1 MRRKPDGAK
10 ADPRQGAE
18 PVAAREGKEGKG
30 MTEQAHVLTKVEERG
45 APASEELSS
54 ATDVML
60 AMMRAAK
67 GLRIYLPNNPVLIR
81 FLGELNAKMTA
92 HIGRYGELELDVE
105 PFALRY
111 RGTEVYQN
119 RDPKESLA
127 FRVHSDGVRA
137 LLFREGIEPQEM
149 AVFVS
154 IVSFEQRE
162 HQDDDVVT
170 QLWERNLPH
179 VGYVLE
185 EDFIEGELEEE
196 TEPEPQQE
204 TISRIYAALAEA
216 ATPAPR
222 TVPKQLLMLTR
233 DEATWLRKA
242 KQAEVYRNCTADV
255 INILSAIVSGSR
267 DLTIFTEFVEIM
279 TRLAVSMVY
288 SAEFPYALKLVRFL
302 DQSLKDGVLPGEQR
316 QVIVQSLAGIMSD
329 RTVQVLQELVD
340 SGDAVSQEDLRE
352 LLQILGLPS
361 LAGICDLLGRVEKLK
376 MRKVIVEVLVE
387 LGRDKP
393 QVFAPFLSDPRWY
406 LVRNLVLVLSLLE
419 TPAALEMIVGLITH
433 KEQRIRKEV
442 LGFLERSPDAKAK
455 TYILKYLRD
464 ESSALRI
471 RALQILARERL
482 PFALKPALALTA
494 AEDFKGKDLAEK
506 KATFEAIGELGGDQV
521 LPLFRDMLLKKR
533 WFQREVDKERAVC
546 AVAGL
551 LKIRTPAAQALLE
564 EARRQRSADVR
575 GVIEKTLAAPRG
587 SAARRGG
594 S

>member
-1 MRRKPDGAK
+1 
-10 ADPRQGAE
+10 
-18 PVAAREGKEGKG
+18 

-92 HIGRYGELELDVE
+92 HISRHGDFELEVE

-127 FRVHSDGVRA
+127 FRVHSDGIRA
-137 LLFREGIEPQEM
+137 LLFRAGIEPREM
-149 AVFVS
+149 AAFLGV
-154 IVSFEQRE
+154 VSFEQRE

-179 VGYVLE
+179 VSYVLE
-185 EDFIEGELEEE
+185 EDFVEGELEEE
-196 TEPEPQQE
+196 NEPEPQQE
-204 TISRIYAALAEA
+204 AISRIRAATGEA
-216 ATPAPR
+216 ANPTPR
-222 TVPKQLLMLTR
+222 TVPKQLLMLTP

-242 KQAEVYRNCTADV
+242 KQAEVYRNCTEDV
-255 INILSAIVSGSR
+255 INILSAIVSGTR
-267 DLTIFTEFVEIM
+267 DRAMFTEFVQIM
-279 TRLAVSMVY
+279 TQLAVNMFY
-288 SAEFPYALKLVRFL
+288 SAEFSNALKLVRFL
-302 DQSLKDGVLPGEQR
+302 DQSLKNGLLSDEQH
-316 QVIVQSLAGIMSD
+316 QVISESLAGILSD

-340 SGDAVSQEDLRE
+340 SGDAVSHEDLRE

-419 TPAALEMIVGLITH
+419 SPAALEMIVGLISH

-442 LGFLERSPDAKAK
+442 LGFLERSPDTKAK

-494 AEDFKGKDLAEK
+494 AEDFKAKDPSEK
-506 KATFEAIGELGGDQV
+506 KATYEAIGELGGDQV

-533 WFQREVDKERAVC
+533 WFQRGVDKESAVC

-551 LKIRTPAAQALLE
+551 LKIRTPAALALLE
-564 EARRQRSADVR
+564 EARRQHGAEVR
-575 GVIEKTLAAPRG
+575 GVIEKALAGAG
-587 SAARRGG
+587 VSAAQRGDG
-594 S
+594 